1 MRILGIGTAVPEHD
15 AGQAEAAELHAELS
29 GLDRVRARVLRALYR
44 RSGVGRRASVLLER
58 PDGPLAARQSFY
70 RPVRDEGDLGPST
83 AERMGKYE
91 AHAPGLAL
99 RAAGRALAEAGQ
111 DPAGVSHLVT
121 VSCTG
126 FASPGVD
133 IRLVEELGLDRDV
146 ARTQVGFMGCH
157 GALNGLRVAHGY
169 VRAEPDSVVL
179 VSAVELC
186 SLHFAYGWDPEAMV
200 ANALFADGAGAM
212 VCAAGA
218 DGGGAGDGGGT
229 TPPAPADWT
238 VASTGT
244 VLLGESGDDM
254 TWRIGNH
261 GFRMTL
267 SSRVPDIIGRELA
280 GWLTPWLRRAGLASD
295 EVATWAVHP
304 GGPRILDAVEGSLA
318 LDRSRTEAARAVLR
332 GHGNMS
338 SATILF
344 ILERL
349 RRERAP
355 RPCVALAFG
364 PGLVAEAAL
373 IV

>member
-1 MRILGIGTAVPEHD
+1 MRIMGIGTAVPEHD

-29 GLDRVRARVLRALYR
+29 GLDRVRARVLRTLYR
-44 RSGVGRRASVLLER
+44 RSGVERRASVLLDR
-58 PDGPLAARQSFY
+58 PDGPLATRQSFY

-83 AERMGKYE
+83 ADRMGRYE

-99 RAAGRALAEAGQ
+99 RAAGRAMSDAGQ

-146 ARTQVGFMGCH
+146 TRTQVGFMGCH

-169 VRAEPDSVVL
+169 VRAEPESVVL
-179 VSAVELC
+179 LCAVELC

-200 ANALFADGAGAM
+200 ANALFADGAGAV
-212 VCAAGA
+212 VCAGGPVAGGRA
-218 DGGGAGDGGGT
+218 DGPDAGGPSPGG
-229 TPPAPADWT
+229 WT

-244 VLLGESGDDM
+244 VLLDESGDDM

-267 SSRVPDIIGRELA
+267 SSRVPDIIGGQLA
-280 GWLTPWLRRAGLASD
+280 GWLEPWLARSGLEPD
-295 EVATWAVHP
+295 DVATWAVHP
-304 GGPRILDAVEGSLA
+304 GGPRILDAVEGSLG
-318 LDRSRTEAARAVLR
+318 LDRSRTEAARSVLR

-355 RPCVALAFG
+355 LPCVALAFG

>member
-1 MRILGIGTAVPEHD
+1 MMRIMGIGTAAPEHD

-29 GLDRVRARVLRALYR
+29 GLDRVRARVLRTLYR
-44 RSGVGRRASVLLER
+44 RSGVERRASVLLER
-58 PDGPLAARQSFY
+58 PDGPLMQRQFFY
-70 RPVRDEGDLGPST
+70 RPVREEGDLGPST
-83 AERMGKYE
+83 AERMGSYE
-91 AHAPGLAL
+91 AHAPRLAL
-99 RAAGRALAEAGQ
+99 QATTRALADAGQ
-111 DPAGVSHLVT
+111 DPAGVTHLVS

-126 FASPGVD
+126 FVSPGVD

-146 ARTQVGFMGCH
+146 TRTQVGFMGCH

-169 VRAEPDSVVL
+169 ARAEPESVVL
-179 VSAVELC
+179 LCAVELC
-186 SLHFAYGWDPEAMV
+186 SLHFAYGWDPEVMV

-212 VCAAGA
+212 VCSGGPPAAGPS
-218 DGGGAGDGGGT
+218 G
-229 TPPAPADWT
+229 ADWT

-244 VLLGESGDDM
+244 VLLDESGDDM
-254 TWRIGNH
+254 TWRIGNN

-267 SSRVPDIIGRELA
+267 SSRVPDIIGRDLA
-280 GWLTPWLRRAGLASD
+280 GWLGSWLGRSGLEPD
-295 EVATWAVHP
+295 DVATWAVHP
-304 GGPRILDAVEGSLA
+304 GGPRILDAVEGSLG
-318 LDRSRTEAARAVLR
+318 LDRSRTEAARSVLR

-355 RPCVALAFG
+355 LPCVALAFG

>member
-1 MRILGIGTAVPEHD
+1 M
-15 AGQAEAAELHAELS
+15 
-29 GLDRVRARVLRALYR
+29 
-44 RSGVGRRASVLLER
+44 GR
-58 PDGPLAARQSFY
+58 
-70 RPVRDEGDLGPST
+70 
-83 AERMGKYE
+83 YE

-99 RAAGRALAEAGQ
+99 RAAARALADAGQ

-121 VSCTG
+121 LSCTG
-126 FASPGVD
+126 FVSPGVY
-133 IRLVEELGLDRDV
+133 IRLVEDLGLHRDV
-146 ARTQVGFMGCH
+146 TRTHVGFMGCH

-169 VRAEPDSVVL
+169 ARAEPESVIL

-186 SLHFAYGWDPEAMV
+186 SLHFAYGWDPEVMV
-200 ANALFADGAGAM
+200 ANALFADGAGA
-212 VCAAGA
+212 VVGAGAAHPAAAG
-218 DGGGAGDGGGT
+218 
-229 TPPAPADWT
+229 WT
-238 VASTGT
+238 VARTGT
-244 VLLGESGDDM
+244 VLLDESGDDM

-280 GWLTPWLRRAGLASD
+280 GWLTPWLDGSGLD
-295 EVATWAVHP
+295 LDDVATWAVHP
-304 GGPRILDAVEGSLA
+304 GGPRILDAVEGSLG
-318 LDRSRTEAARAVLR
+318 LDRARTDAARAVLG

-355 RPCVALAFG
+355 RPCVALSFG

>member
-15 AGQAEAAELHAELS
+15 ADQGEAAELHAELS
-29 GLDRVRARVLRALYR
+29 GLDRVRARVLRTLYR
-44 RSGVGRRASVLLER
+44 RSGVERRASVLLDR
-58 PDGPLAARQSFY
+58 PDGRLAARQSFY
-70 RPVRDEGDLGPST
+70 RPVRDEGDLGPATS
-83 AERMGKYE
+83 ERMDRYE

-99 RAAGRALAEAGQ
+99 RAAGRALADAEQ
-111 DPAGVSHLVT
+111 DPASVSHLVT

-146 ARTQVGFMGCH
+146 TRTQVGFMGCH

-169 VRAEPDSVVL
+169 ARSEPESVVL
-179 VSAVELC
+179 LCAVELC
-186 SLHFAYGWDPEAMV
+186 SLHFAYGWDPEVMV
-200 ANALFADGAGAM
+200 TNALFADGAGAV
-212 VCAAGA
+212 VCAG
-218 DGGGAGDGGGT
+218 
-229 TPPAPADWT
+229 APAVGARADESTAAGPSAPDWN
-238 VASTGT
+238 VVSTGT
-244 VLLGESGDDM
+244 VLLHESGDDM

-267 SSRVPDIIGRELA
+267 SSRVPDIIGGQLA
-280 GWLTPWLRRAGLASD
+280 GWLEPWLARSGLEPD
-295 EVATWAVHP
+295 DVATWAVHP
-304 GGPRILDAVEGSLA
+304 GGPRILDAVEGSLG
-318 LDRSRTEAARAVLR
+318 LDRSRTEAARSVLR

-355 RPCVALAFG
+355 LPCVALAFG

>member
-1 MRILGIGTAVPEHD
+1 MRIMGIGTAVPEHD
-15 AGQAEAAELHAELS
+15 AGQVEASELHAELS
-29 GLDRVRARVLRALYR
+29 GLDRVRSRVLRTLYR
-44 RSGVGRRASVLLER
+44 RSGVERRGSVLLER

-83 AERMGKYE
+83 AERMRRYE
-91 AHAPGLAL
+91 DHAPVLAL
-99 RAAGRALAEAGQ
+99 RAAGRALADAGQ
-111 DPAGVSHLVT
+111 DPADVSHLVT

-126 FASPGVD
+126 FVSPGVD
-133 IRLVEELGLDRDV
+133 IRLVEELGLDSDV
-146 ARTQVGFMGCH
+146 SRTQVGFMGCH

-169 VRAEPDSVVL
+169 ARAEPESVVL
-179 VSAVELC
+179 LCAVELC
-186 SLHFAYGWDPEAMV
+186 SLHFAYGWDPDVMV
-200 ANALFADGAGAM
+200 ANALFADGAGAA
-212 VCAAGA
+212 VCAGA
-218 DGGGAGDGGGT
+218 
-229 TPPAPADWT
+229 APSADWT

-244 VLLGESGDDM
+244 VLLDESGDDM

-267 SSRVPDIIGRELA
+267 SSRVPDIIGRELS
-280 GWLTPWLRRAGLASD
+280 GWLEPWLARSGLVPGD
-295 EVATWAVHP
+295 VATWAVHP
-304 GGPRILDAVEGSLA
+304 GGPRILDSVEGSLA
-318 LDRSRTEAARAVLR
+318 LDRSRTEAARSVLR

-349 RRERAP
+349 RREGAP
-355 RPCVALAFG
+355 LPCVALAFG

>member
-1 MRILGIGTAVPEHD
+1 MRIMGIGTSVPEHD

-29 GLDRVRARVLRALYR
+29 GLDRVRARVLRTLYR
-44 RSGVGRRASVLLER
+44 RSGVERRASVLLDR
-58 PDGPLAARQSFY
+58 PDGPLPARQSFY

-83 AERMGKYE
+83 AERMRRYE
-91 AHAPGLAL
+91 DHAPGLAL
-99 RAAGRALAEAGQ
+99 RAAGRALADAGR
-111 DPAGVSHLVT
+111 DPAEITHVVT

-126 FASPGVD
+126 FVSPGVD
-133 IRLVEELGLDRDV
+133 IRLVEELALDRDV
-146 ARTQVGFMGCH
+146 TRTQVGFMGCH

-169 VRAEPDSVVL
+169 TRAEPRSVVL

-186 SLHFAYGWDPEAMV
+186 SLHFAYGWDPDVMV
-200 ANALFADGAGAM
+200 ANALFADGAGA
-212 VCAAGA
+212 VLCS
-218 DGGGAGDGGGT
+218 GG
-229 TPPAPADWT
+229 PPAEGSPPADWT

-244 VLLGESGDDM
+244 VLLEDSGDDM

-267 SSRVPDIIGRELA
+267 SSRVPDIIGRDLA
-280 GWLTPWLRRAGLASD
+280 GWLRSWLGGSGLEPD
-295 EVATWAVHP
+295 DVATWAVHP
-304 GGPRILDAVEGSLA
+304 GGPRILDAVEGSLG
-318 LDRSRTEAARAVLR
+318 LDRSRTEAARSVLR
-332 GHGNMS
+332 AHGNMS

-355 RPCVALAFG
+355 LPCVALAFG

-373 IV
+373 IL